1 MRPNEPI
8 VLPDVL
14 IIGVR
19 KAGTGALRHFLT
31 LHPDLIAPNKEL
43 HFFDK
48 DQNYEKGLAQYS
60 RQLPKKERDSQLL
73 LEKTPGYFFRG
84 QAPER
89 IAKDLP
95 NVKLILIVREPFTRM
110 MSGYVNFDVGN
121 RKRAPAFEV
130 NIFLFSTV

>member
-31 LHPDLIAPNKEL
+31 LHPDLVAPDNEL

-48 DQNYEKGLAQYS
+48 DQNYEKGLAEYS
-60 RQLPKKERDSQLL
+60 RQLPK
-73 LEKTPGYFFRG
+73 
-84 QAPER
+84 
-89 IAKDLP
+89 
-95 NVKLILIVREPFTRM
+95 
-110 MSGYVNFDVGN
+110 
-121 RKRAPAFEV
+121 
-130 NIFLFSTV
+130 